1 MLQQLLVNGLIAGGI
16 YALVAL
22 GFSVIYRTVKFFHF
36 AHGAVYTAGAYFGY
50 TLAIQLKLPFIL
62 AFLMAMVF
70 AAVIGVL
77 IDRIVYRPLRKKK
90 ASNLILLLASF
101 GIFVFIQNLIQ
112 LIYGAQILSL
122 RTGPVKEG
130 YHIFSAVI
138 TPTQILILT
147 VSVLLMFLLWAFIKK
162 SKLGKAMRAV
172 SDDPVAA
179 SVVGIN
185 PEKTIMTSFALGSA
199 WAGAAGMLIA
209 LETNLEPTM
218 GFSAILK
225 GIIAAI
231 VGGIGSIPGA
241 MFGGLFLGIAENL
254 GIAWIPSGWKDAIAF
269 AILIIFLLIRP
280 QGILGVKNKE
290 EAG

>member
-50 TLAIQLKLPFIL
+50 TLAIQLKLHFVL
-62 AFLMAMVF
+62 AFLLAMVF

-101 GIFVFIQNLIQ
+101 GIFVFVQNLIQ

-147 VSVLLMFLLWAFIKK
+147 VSVSLMFLLWAFIKK
-162 SKLGKAMRAV
+162 TKLGKAMRAV

-218 GFSAILK
+218 GFAAILK

-241 MFGGLFLGIAENL
+241 MFGGFFLGIAENL

>member
-1 MLQQLLVNGLIAGGI
+1 MVQQLLVNGLIAGGI

-36 AHGAVYTAGAYFGY
+36 AHGAVYTAGAYIGY
-50 TLAIQLKLPFIL
+50 TLAIQLKLHFVL
-62 AFLMAMVF
+62 AFLLAMVF
-70 AAVIGVL
+70 AAVVGIL
-77 IDRIVYRPLRKKK
+77 IDRIVYRPLREKK

-101 GIFVFIQNLIQ
+101 GIFVFVQNLIQ

-147 VSVLLMFLLWAFIKK
+147 VSVLLMFVLWSFIKK
-162 SKLGKAMRAV
+162 TKLGKAMRAV

-179 SVVGIN
+179 NVVGIN
-185 PEKTIMTSFALGSA
+185 PEKTILTSFALGSA
-199 WAGAAGMLIA
+199 WAGAAGILIA

-218 GFSAILK
+218 GFAAILK
-225 GIIAAI
+225 GIIASI
-231 VGGIGSIPGA
+231 IGGIGSIPGA
-241 MFGGLFLGIAENL
+241 MFGGFFLGIAENL

-269 AILIIFLLIRP
+269 AILIVFLLLRP
-280 QGILGVKNKE
+280 HGILGVKSKE
-290 EAG
+290 EAV